1 MNTEQI
7 ERIRHMEQIL
17 DTSSEAVSSLAAAM
31 EQYQTILPSLQELA
45 EYYSSPLWRADFEAD
60 EAGMLPADLKRGVL
74 SEDAV
79 YDLLCSHSHLIKE
92 LKTIIEKN
100 RR

>member
-17 DTSSEAVSSLAAAM
+17 DTSSEAFSSLAAAM

>member
-7 ERIRHMEQIL
+7 ERIRRMEQVL
-17 DTSSEAVSSLAAAM
+17 DTSSEAVSSLAAAL
-31 EQYQTILPSLQELA
+31 EQYQTILPSLQKLA
-45 EYYSSPLWRADFEAD
+45 EYYSSPLWMADFEAD

>member
-17 DTSSEAVSSLAAAM
+17 DTSSEAVSYLAAAM

>member
-17 DTSSEAVSSLAAAM
+17 DTSFEAVSSLAAAM
-31 EQYQTILPSLQELA
+31 EQYQTILPSLQELE

-79 YDLLCSHSHLIKE
+79 YDLLCSHSHLIKK